1 MTRERDDLEKI
12 EARSLAPYA
21 QLSCASRGRQHAEE
35 AHTYRSEYQRDRD
48 RIVHSR
54 AFRRL
59 EYKTQVFLNGGG
71 DHYRTRL
78 THTMEVACIARSI
91 SRSLGLNEDLAE
103 AIALAHDLG
112 HPPFGHAG
120 EVMLN
125 TLMKEHGGFDHNHQS
140 IRVVSELELKY
151 PEFNGLNLS
160 WETMEGLAKNLRPG
174 YENSSGF
181 AVPESAAAHGS
192 TWQPSLEAQVAD
204 LADDLAYVCH
214 DLDDALEAGLICRD
228 DLAEQPLWRNTL
240 RRAQRNYSRLESER
254 GHAYVLR
261 CLLDMLVGDAIHTSS
276 DAIARSG
283 VATVADVRALQ
294 NKLITVSD
302 ELREPLLLL
311 RRFLFNQFYHH
322 DDIKKINER
331 AMLCLRQ
338 LFQLIVKHPHLLSQQ
353 FNTRIKKDGL
363 YRATCDYL
371 ACMTDRCAMKQFEE
385 VFGNADALAVATM
398 EQPVL
403 FDFDNVR

>member
-1 MTRERDDLEKI
+1 MTREREDLEKI

-21 QLSCASRGRQHAEE
+21 QWSSASRGRQHAEE
-35 AHTYRSEYQRDRD
+35 AHAHRSEYQRDRD

-59 EYKTQVFLNGGG
+59 EYKTQVFLNGTG

-78 THTMEVACIARSI
+78 THTMEVACIARSV

-125 TLMKEHGGFDHNHQS
+125 SLMHQHGGFDHNHQS

-181 AVPESAAAHGS
+181 AVPDSAAAQGT

-214 DLDDALEAGLICRD
+214 DLDDALEAGLITQD
-228 DLAEQPLWRNTL
+228 DLADQPLWQETVK
-240 RRAQRNYSRLESER
+240 RAHRDYSRLDSER
-254 GHAYVLR
+254 GRAYVLR
-261 CLLDMLVGDAIHTSS
+261 CLLDKLAGDAIQASAAAIKSS
-276 DAIARSG
+276 GISS
-283 VATVADVRALQ
+283 VADVRSL
-294 NKLITVSD
+294 NHKLIGVS
-302 ELREPLLLL
+302 EETWEPLLQL
-311 RRFLFNQFYHH
+311 RRFLFNRFYLHP
-322 DDIKKINER
+322 DIKKVNER
-331 AMLCLRQ
+331 VMLCLKQ
-338 LFQLIVKHPHLLSQQ
+338 LFQLIVKHPHLLNQQ
-353 FNTRIKKDGL
+353 FSTRIKKDGL

-403 FDFDNVR
+403 FSFDNAK